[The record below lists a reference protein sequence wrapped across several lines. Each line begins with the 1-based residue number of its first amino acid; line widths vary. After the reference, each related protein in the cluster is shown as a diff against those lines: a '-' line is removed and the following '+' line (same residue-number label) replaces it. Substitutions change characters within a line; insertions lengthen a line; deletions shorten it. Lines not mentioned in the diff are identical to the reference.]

1 MGFSFSGIR
10 EELDSKELGKLY
22 RRLQADCRYLAPFA
36 DWKAVVAF
44 FHEKKRAYR
53 MKDRILWRLIQYYR
67 QGGDCERLGAV
78 FLAAFAPA
86 IVNLCNHGRKQCP
99 HFGDDDLFQE
109 VCTMFLRILREMKIA
124 SDKVAIRIVGRL
136 RNEVQAMLDEKFRDS
151 KRMPTNVIDLIGSH
165 PDALESESPDDF
177 MEIMKTMDI
186 LGVSDA
192 WDLLDLLARR
202 RVIDWEEKRI
212 IEATLIEGKTL
223 KSLSQPGEYERLKSR
238 RKNALKAIR
247 VYLFK
252 ILKKQESSP
261 TGPFSVD

>member
-1 MGFSFSGIR
+1 MGFSFSSIR

-22 RRLQADCRYLAPFA
+22 RRLQADCHYLAPFA

-44 FHEKKRAYR
+44 LHKKKRAYR
-53 MKDRILWRLIQYYR
+53 QKDRILWRMIQYYR
-67 QGGDCERLGAV
+67 RGGDCERLGAV

-109 VCTMFLRILREMKIA
+109 VCMMFLRILREMKIV

-136 RNEVQAMLDEKFRDS
+136 RNDVQAMLDEKCHDS
-151 KRMPTNVIDLIGSH
+151 KWMPTDVIDFFGSH
-165 PDALESESPDDF
+165 PDVLESESPDDF
-177 MEIMKTMDI
+177 TEIMKTMD
-186 LGVSDA
+186 LLEVSDA
-192 WDLLDLLARR
+192 RSLLDLLARR

-212 IEATLIEGKTL
+212 LEATLIEGKTL
-223 KSLSQPGEYERLKSR
+223 KDVSQPGKYEQLKSR

-252 ILKKQESSP
+252 ILK
-261 TGPFSVD
+261 